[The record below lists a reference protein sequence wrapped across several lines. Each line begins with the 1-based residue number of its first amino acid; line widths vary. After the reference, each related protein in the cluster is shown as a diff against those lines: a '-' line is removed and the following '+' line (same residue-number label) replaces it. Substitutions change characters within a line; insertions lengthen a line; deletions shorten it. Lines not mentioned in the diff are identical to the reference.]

1 LRQQP
6 ENCASN
12 ADNQT
17 TLKKIF
23 NSTKCY
29 AIATVSAEQAIGGH
43 MGLYERWCEATKE
56 RDKRKFYWTYVEK
69 DGGRDGVRDDL
80 AQTIRSHYD
89 RLERI
94 AEDVERLGYKVAA
107 KILSEAM
114 PQTPKGRSGD
124 LGEILATELVEEEI
138 GLRVPVRRLR
148 YKDGRSMAMRGD
160 DFIGAGYDG
169 AGEKLWLLKGEAKS
183 NKVLGKA
190 TVTSARKVLDRDN
203 GRCTPDSLLFVANRL
218 LESNDP
224 GDNELGRSL
233 RDEVGLKSLR
243 ADRIDHML
251 FTVSGNGPHA
261 SLKED
266 LDGTGTNRD
275 HYVVNIHIEDHQ
287 DFIAAMYQEAEDL
300 GDD

>member
-1 LRQQP
+1 MIKLH
-6 ENCASN
+6 
-12 ADNQT
+12 
-17 TLKKIF
+17 
-23 NSTKCY
+23 
-29 AIATVSAEQAIGGH
+29 SAMARGECV
-43 MGLYERWCEATKE
+43 GLYERWCDATKE
-56 RDKRKFYWTYVEK
+56 KDKRRHYWTYVEK
-69 DGGRDGVRDDL
+69 DEGRDEIRDDL
-80 AQTIRSHYD
+80 AETVRSHYD

-107 KILSEAM
+107 SILSEAM

-148 YKDGRSMAMRGD
+148 YKDGRNMAMRGD
-160 DFIGAGYDG
+160 DFIGAGYDA

-183 NKVLGKA
+183 NKTLGRT
-190 TVTSARKVLDRDN
+190 TVTSARKVLNRDS

-218 LESNDP
+218 LESNTP
-224 GDNELGRSL
+224 ADNELGRSL
-233 RDEVGLKSLR
+233 RDEVGLKSLS

-261 SLKED
+261 SLKGD
-266 LDGTGTNRD
+266 LDATGTNRD
-275 HYVVNIHIEDHQ
+275 QYVVNIHVEDHQ
-287 DFIAAMYQEAEDL
+287 DFIAATYQEAEDL

>member
-1 LRQQP
+1 
-6 ENCASN
+6 
-12 ADNQT
+12 
-17 TLKKIF
+17 
-23 NSTKCY
+23 
-29 AIATVSAEQAIGGH
+29 
-43 MGLYERWCEATKE
+43 MGLYEKWCEATKE
-56 RDKRKFYWTYVEK
+56 KDKRKRYWTYVEK
-69 DGGRDGVRDDL
+69 NGGRDEIRVDL
-80 AQTIRSHYD
+80 AETIRSHYD

-94 AEDVERLGYKVAA
+94 ADDVERLGYKVAA
-107 KILSEAM
+107 AILSEAM
-114 PQTPKGRSGD
+114 PQTAKGRSGD
-124 LGEILATELVEEEI
+124 LGEILATQLVEEEI

-148 YKDGRSMAMRGD
+148 FKDGRNMAMRGD

-190 TVTSARKVLDRDN
+190 TVTSARKVLNRDN

-218 LESNDP
+218 LESTDP
-224 GDNELGRSL
+224 DDNALGRSL

-266 LDGTGTNRD
+266 LDATGTNRD
-275 HYVVNIHIEDHQ
+275 HYVVNIHVEDHQ

>member
-1 LRQQP
+1 M
-6 ENCASN
+6 E
-12 ADNQT
+12 
-17 TLKKIF
+17 
-23 NSTKCY
+23 
-29 AIATVSAEQAIGGH
+29 
-43 MGLYERWCEATKE
+43 LYERWCESTKE
-56 RDKRKFYWTYVEK
+56 KDRRKHYWTYAEK
-69 DGGRDGVRDDL
+69 EGGRDEIREEL
-80 AQTIRSHYD
+80 AETIRSHYD

-94 AEDVERLGYKVAA
+94 ADDVERLGYEVAA
-107 KILSEAM
+107 TILSEAM
-114 PQTPKGRSGD
+114 PQTAKCRSGD

-148 YKDGRSMAMRGD
+148 YKDGRNMAMRGD
-160 DFIGAGYDG
+160 DFIGAGYGGD
-169 AGEKLWLLKGEAKS
+169 EKKLWLLKGEAKS
-183 NKVLGKA
+183 NERLGKS

-224 GDNELGRSL
+224 NDNELGRSL

-266 LDGTGTNRD
+266 LDATGTNRD
-275 HYVVNIHIEDHQ
+275 QYVVNIHVKDHQ

-300 GDD
+300 GDA